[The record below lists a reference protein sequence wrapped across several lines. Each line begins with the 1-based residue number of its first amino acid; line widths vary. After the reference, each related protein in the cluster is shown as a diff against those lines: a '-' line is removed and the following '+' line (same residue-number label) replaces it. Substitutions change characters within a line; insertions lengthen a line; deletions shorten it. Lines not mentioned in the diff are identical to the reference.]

1 MHSNM
6 HSNMHYARPMASPER
21 DPVET
26 IRVHQA
32 NERTLLAW
40 LRTALG
46 LMGFGFA
53 IARFGLFVRQL
64 ASVEHAPEATTAPV
78 GSSWAGVV
86 LVVIGMLVSLAATLR
101 YGRLRRAIERGD
113 VGAPEATI
121 VYVVGITVA
130 AVGVGLTVLL
140 ARSLAQ

>member
-1 MHSNM
+1 
-6 HSNMHYARPMASPER
+6 MHYAWPMASPER

-64 ASVEHAPEATTAPV
+64 ASVEHAPEATSPPV
-78 GSSWAGVV
+78 GSAWAGVV
-86 LVVIGMLVSLAATLR
+86 LVIIGMLVSLAATLR

-130 AVGVGLTVLL
+130 AVGLGLTVLL

>member
-1 MHSNM
+1 
-6 HSNMHYARPMASPER
+6 MHYARAMASPER

-64 ASVEHAPEATTAPV
+64 ASVEHAPEATTPRI

-86 LVVIGMLVSLAATLR
+86 LVIIGMIVSLAATLR

-130 AVGVGLTVLL
+130 AVGLGLTVLL